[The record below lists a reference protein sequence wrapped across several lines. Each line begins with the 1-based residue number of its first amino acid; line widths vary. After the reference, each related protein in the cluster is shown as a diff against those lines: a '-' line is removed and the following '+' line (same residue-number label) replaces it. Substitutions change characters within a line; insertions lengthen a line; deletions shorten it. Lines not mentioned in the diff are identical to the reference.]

1 MENQIQLFKNEQFG
15 DVRTV
20 LQNGE
25 PWFVAADVCRCI
37 GLGNVSS
44 VINRLDDEE
53 KRKYEIETSGG
64 KQTLNFVNKN
74 GLIVIVCGSRKEI
87 AKRFKNWISTS
98 VFPALGLRW
107 SLDDIYQQ
115 ETVCAS
121 SELSVYNSS
130 EFGSVRVHRDENND
144 PWFVAA
150 DACRIL
156 SLSDTSQAME
166 RIDDEDKRVFRGI
179 RTANNTLFAWCV
191 NESGLYSLIIESNK
205 PEAKAFRR
213 WITHEVI
220 PSVRKHGLYAA
231 DELLANPDL
240 FIKVLQDLK
249 EERARAAQLATQ
261 NAVQSQQIAE
271 MQPKVSYYDLI
282 LQNQSVM
289 PIVQIAK
296 DYGFSAR
303 TMNQKL
309 HELGVQY
316 KSGGVWLLY
325 QKYTPEGYTQTKT
338 YLNDDGACNVH
349 TYWTQKGRLF
359 LYDLL
364 KRKGILP
371 RIEQNNEEV
380 CA

>member
-25 PWFVAADVCRCI
+25 PWFVAADVCKALEI
-37 GLGNVSS
+37 GN
-44 VINRLDDEE
+44 
-53 KRKYEIETSGG
+53 
-64 KQTLNFVNKN
+64 
-74 GLIVIVCGSRKEI
+74 
-87 AKRFKNWISTS
+87 
-98 VFPALGLRW
+98 P
-107 SLDDIYQQ
+107 
-115 ETVCAS
+115 
-121 SELSVYNSS
+121 
-130 EFGSVRVHRDENND
+130 
-144 PWFVAA
+144 
-150 DACRIL
+150 
-156 SLSDTSQAME
+156 SQALSNL
-166 RIDDEDKRVFRGI
+166 DEDEKMTLTNNEGHSGQRGGAQMMSI
-179 RTANNTLFAWCV
+179 I
-191 NESGLYSLIIESNK
+191 NEPGLYSLVIRSRK

-220 PSVRKHGLYAA
+220 PSIRKHGLYAA

-303 TMNQKL
+303 AMNQKL

-325 QKYTPEGYTQTKT
+325 QKYAPEGYTQTRT

-371 RIEQNNEEV
+371 RIEQNNEEA

>member
-25 PWFVAADVCRCI
+25 PWFVAADVCKALEI
-37 GLGNVSS
+37 GN
-44 VINRLDDEE
+44 
-53 KRKYEIETSGG
+53 
-64 KQTLNFVNKN
+64 
-74 GLIVIVCGSRKEI
+74 
-87 AKRFKNWISTS
+87 
-98 VFPALGLRW
+98 P
-107 SLDDIYQQ
+107 
-115 ETVCAS
+115 
-121 SELSVYNSS
+121 
-130 EFGSVRVHRDENND
+130 
-144 PWFVAA
+144 
-150 DACRIL
+150 
-156 SLSDTSQAME
+156 SQALSNL
-166 RIDDEDKRVFRGI
+166 DEDEKMTLTNNEGHSGQRGGAQMMSI
-179 RTANNTLFAWCV
+179 I
-191 NESGLYSLIIESNK
+191 NEPGLYSLVLRSRK
-205 PEAKAFRR
+205 PEAKSFRR

-220 PSVRKHGLYAA
+220 PSIRKHGLYAA

-249 EERARAAQLATQ
+249 EERARSAQLATQ

-296 DYGFSAR
+296 DYGFSAQA
-303 TMNQKL
+303 MNQKL
-309 HELGVQY
+309 RELGVQY

-325 QKYTPEGYTQTKT
+325 QKYASEGYTQTRT

>member
-1 MENQIQLFKNEQFG
+1 MENQMQVFNNEQFG

-20 LQNGE
+20 LKDGE
-25 PWFVAADVCRCI
+25 PWFVAADVCKALEI
-37 GLGNVSS
+37 GNPTDVMR
-44 VINRLDDEE
+44 RLDADE
-53 KRKYEIETSGG
+53 RTLVSIEGAS
-64 KQTLNFVNKN
+64 N
-74 GLIVIVCGSRKEI
+74 GLPVN
-87 AKRFKNWISTS
+87 A
-98 VFPALGLRW
+98 
-107 SLDDIYQQ
+107 
-115 ETVCAS
+115 
-121 SELSVYNSS
+121 
-130 EFGSVRVHRDENND
+130 
-144 PWFVAA
+144 
-150 DACRIL
+150 
-156 SLSDTSQAME
+156 
-166 RIDDEDKRVFRGI
+166 
-179 RTANNTLFAWCV
+179 V
-191 NESGLYSLIIESNK
+191 NEPGLYTLVLSSRK
-205 PEAKAFRR
+205 PEAKAFKR

-220 PSVRKHGLYAA
+220 PSIRKHGLYAA

-303 TMNQKL
+303 AMNQKL

-325 QKYTPEGYTQTKT
+325 QKYAPEGYTQTRT

-371 RIEQNNEEV
+371 RIEQNNEEA